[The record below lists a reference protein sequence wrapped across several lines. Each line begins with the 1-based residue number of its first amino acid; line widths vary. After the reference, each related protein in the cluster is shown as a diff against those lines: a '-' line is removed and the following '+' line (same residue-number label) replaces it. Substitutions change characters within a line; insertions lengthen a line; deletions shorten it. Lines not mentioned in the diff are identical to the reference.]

1 MAQSGSEQL
10 TSEVFLSLQGR
21 RGRQFSEP
29 EGQVP
34 AALCEVAVL
43 MWGGGGQWRAVILK
57 VVAQVTKRNKWVGT
71 AQEVIPSSCHP

>member
-43 MWGGGGQWRAVILK
+43 MWGGGGAAVEGSYSK
-57 VVAQVTKRNKWVGT
+57 GGGT
-71 AQEVIPSSCHP
+71 GHQEKQMGWDGPGSHS